1 MRRPMQVMEAV
12 VRMGFALPLL
22 ALATAALAAREPDAA
37 GRFAVG
43 STTLTAVDA
52 SRGRTLVT
60 EVWYPADSAGRDAR
74 LRRGRFPLILL
85 AHGFCGSRTNYEYLA
100 THLAGWGFLVAAP
113 DFPDVFAGDCSRPAR
128 GMPGVD
134 LPRDLSFLRTRFHAR
149 SGPASRFAG
158 AVRGTRAGLVG
169 HSFGGFAVLGATLID
184 DALPV
189 VVALAP
195 VSPLTAC
202 TDLAPLRPR
211 RDVMVMGGT
220 ADDLVPYD
228 PWVANLFALLPPP
241 AIAVK
246 IVGGTHDGF
255 TDADP
260 SLTADALARQQ
271 RLARRYATA
280 FLERYLVGQRR
291 FARFLSPADAT
302 GPQAGVEIRIATARC
317 H

>member
-1 MRRPMQVMEAV
+1 MRT
-12 VRMGFALPLL
+12 GFALTFL
-22 ALATAALAAREPDAA
+22 ALATAAFAAREPDAA

-43 STTLTAVDA
+43 STTLTVVDA

-60 EVWYPADSAGRDAR
+60 EVWYPGDSAGRDVQ
-74 LRRGRFPLILL
+74 LRRGHFPLVLV

-100 THLAGWGFLVAAP
+100 THLASWGFLVVAP
-113 DFPDVFAGDCSRPAR
+113 DFPDVFAGDCGRPAT

-134 LPRDLSFLRTRFHAR
+134 LPRDLSFLHAQLHSR

-158 AVRGTRAGLVG
+158 SVRGARAGLVG
-169 HSFGGFAVLGATLID
+169 HSFGGYAVLGATLID

-211 RDVMVMGGT
+211 RDIMVMGGT
-220 ADDLVPYD
+220 ADTLVPYD
-228 PWVANLFALLPPP
+228 PYITSLFAILPPP
-241 AIAVK
+241 GLVVK
-246 IVGGTHDGF
+246 IAGGTHSGF
-255 TDADP
+255 TDVDR
-260 SLTADALARQQ
+260 SLTADALARQEG
-271 RLARRYATA
+271 LARRYATA

-291 FARFLSPADAT
+291 FARFLGPADASKQ
-302 GPQAGVEIRIATARC
+302 GGVEILAASARC
-317 H
+317 K

>member
-1 MRRPMQVMEAV
+1 M
-12 VRMGFALPLL
+12 LLL

-43 STTLTAVDA
+43 STTLNIVDA

-60 EVWYPADSAGRDAR
+60 EAWYPADSAGRDAR
-74 LRRGRFPLILL
+74 LRRGHFPLVLL

-113 DFPDVFAGDCSRPAR
+113 DFPGLSAGDCGRP
-128 GMPGVD
+128 GNGVPGVD
-134 LPRDLSFLRTRFHAR
+134 LPLDLSFLRAQFHSR
-149 SGPASRFAG
+149 SGPASRFARS
-158 AVRGTRAGLVG
+158 VRGARAGLVG
-169 HSFGGFAVLGATLID
+169 HSFGGYAVFGATLID

-202 TDLAPLRPR
+202 TQLAPLRPR

-220 ADDLVPYD
+220 ADTLVPYD
-228 PWVANLFALLPPP
+228 PYITSLFALLPPP
-241 AIAVK
+241 GLVVK
-246 IVGGTHDGF
+246 ITGGTHDGF
-255 TDADP
+255 TDGDG
-260 SLTADALARQQ
+260 SLSADALARQQ
-271 RLARRYATA
+271 GLARRYATA

-291 FARFLSPADAT
+291 FARFLGPADAST
-302 GPQAGVEIRIATARC
+302 QGGVDILSASRC
-317 H
+317 E